1 MESSMNVF
9 SLHIDQAVP
18 MPPPP
23 FINAPGISVSS
34 IANPTGSQCGN
45 EYPPYPRDYLL
56 NPSSTR
62 SENQASISHSVRER
76 QPMLKIPPINGKRG
90 MDKFQKISGWLNHR
104 GHQSQGE
111 VSGVL
116 TCRLFFLGQ
125 GRLIKLFSSNFF
137 RCSTSKEKY
146 ENKGNCF

>member
-1 MESSMNVF
+1 MSSYSLRAHSKSINSDRNEIVDLMTLNSPTTPNFPLTTPMESSMNVF

-23 FINAPGISVSS
+23 FINVPGISVSS

-62 SENQASISHSVRER
+62 S
-76 QPMLKIPPINGKRG
+76 
-90 MDKFQKISGWLNHR
+90 
-104 GHQSQGE
+104 
-111 VSGVL
+111 
-116 TCRLFFLGQ
+116 
-125 GRLIKLFSSNFF
+125 
-137 RCSTSKEKY
+137 
-146 ENKGNCF
+146 